1 MFGFGCYQAYITFA
15 AMLVIVYSLDR
26 LLHTETPLRTLIGK
40 WLRALACA
48 GTGYVLYAV
57 MNRILLSVQHVK
69 LTDYQGVSAI
79 GGFGTSAGSGFAPLS
94 AAKQCLIDFVY
105 FFTGSLR
112 HMNFYSVLNLC
123 MLALLFAGLS
133 ARIARRKLFPAASTS
148 MLYHTVWAA
157 HTVCLL
163 RDLLFNAGR
172 ILPHADA
179 GGAVFRVCV
188 AAHTV

>member
-1 MFGFGCYQAYITFA
+1 MHDARDLSDTAAALRLYHKRVASDVWFGCYQAYITFA

-40 WLRALACA
+40 RLRALACA

-133 ARIARRKLFPAASTS
+133 AGSPGENFSGCQHVYAVS
-148 MLYHTVWAA
+148 Y
-157 HTVCLL
+157 CLGCSYRL
-163 RDLLFNAGR
+163 SA
-172 ILPHADA
+172 
-179 GGAVFRVCV
+179 
-188 AAHTV
+188 T